1 MNSANLLTIVEN
13 ATTEEEALL
22 MVGERLLDYYEKL
35 RYPPYFAGELSAEQ
49 LAFSLRGQENA
60 SVKPDEVPFLFAN
73 VNYENLQRIK
83 KLYGSKIRIQGG
95 KYVSYTTRNPN
106 AKWFHC
112 GFSKDLNGI
121 LPSISLG
128 KSVNAL
134 RKEDADFSNSKQIA
148 LKDAQATYDKYESL
162 TKGLDPG
169 PTFEELCRKYYDA
182 ENQNANLE
190 RVRYEYRNSE
200 WAKAIQNSFNLEPY
214 KAHEYFHIRTGG
226 RQTFLDKTMNSHLT
240 LPNLLDD
247 NNNWFEKVQLAS
259 RTDYKIMGDFEW
271 HKLFWDK
278 IAEASPNAWLI
289 AFDIKI

>member
-1 MNSANLLTIVEN
+1 MTSPNLLAIVEN
-13 ATTEEEALL
+13 AATEEEALL
-22 MVGERLLDYYEKL
+22 MAGERLLDYYEKL
-35 RYPPYFAGELSAEQ
+35 RYPPYFAGELSPEQ
-49 LAFSLRGQENA
+49 LTFSLRGQENA
-60 SVKPDEVPFLFAN
+60 SVKPHEVPFLFAN

-95 KYVSYTTRNPN
+95 KYVSYSTRNPN

-112 GFSKDLNGI
+112 GFSKDLDGI

-134 RKEDADFSNSKQIA
+134 RKEDADFSNSKQLA
-148 LKDAQATYDKYESL
+148 LEEAQATYDKYESL
-162 TKGLDPG
+162 TKSLDPG
-169 PTFEELCRKYYDA
+169 STFEELCRKYYDA

-200 WAKAIQNSFNLEPY
+200 WAKVIQNSFNLEPY
-214 KAHEYFHIRTGG
+214 KAHEYFCVRTGG
-226 RQTFLDKTMNSHLT
+226 RQAFLDKTMNSHLT

-247 NNNWFEKVQLAS
+247 NNNWFEKVQVGIFP
-259 RTDYKIMGDFEW
+259 DYKIMEASKW
-271 HKLFWDK
+271 HKLFWGK
-278 IAEASPNAWLI
+278 IAEASTHAWLV